1 MNAGAVVDLLKTT
14 YSEWSEDKA
23 SRLAA
28 ALAYYTAFSI
38 APLLLIAIAIAG
50 LVFGDEAARGEV
62 FGQLEGLI
70 GPDGASVLQT
80 AVDNSRQQGASTI
93 SAIVGLA
100 LLVWSAGSLFA
111 QLQEALNTIW
121 EVEPKPGAGIMG
133 TLKRRF
139 LSMSM
144 VLGIGFLLLV
154 SLVLSAALAAIGTF
168 FNGLLPGSE
177 VVWEAVNFV
186 ISFVVIALLF
196 SAMYKVLPDVEIAW
210 RDVWIGGAVTALL
223 FTVGKLL
230 LGLYLGHAS
239 VGSTY
244 GAAGSLLVFLVWV
257 YYSAQILF
265 FGAEFTQV
273 YARKYGTRMTPSED
287 AVPVS
292 EEARGKEGR
301 PRKEAVERAARTG
314 ESVTEAA
321 KRPDAPVGAAA
332 SNGHRPGPRGGS
344 RGQPPAVSAGSNGR
358 ASRGAAISVPGLAGL
373 AAVGAAGALAVRTML
388 GGGRSGRSWPWS

>member
-38 APLLLIAIAIAG
+38 APLLLIAIVIAG

-100 LLVWSAGSLFA
+100 LLVWSASSLFA
-111 QLQEALNTIW
+111 QLQDALNTIW

-133 TLKRRF
+133 TIKRRF
-139 LSMSM
+139 FSMSM
-144 VLGIGFLLLV
+144 VLGIGFMLLV
-154 SLVLSAALAAIGTF
+154 SLVLSAALAVIGTF
-168 FNGLLPGSE
+168 FSGLLPGAE
-177 VVWEAVNFV
+177 ILWQVVNFV

-230 LGLYLGHAS
+230 LGLYLGNAS

-321 KRPDAPVGAAA
+321 KRPAAPVRAA
-332 SNGHRPGPRGGS
+332 SNGHQPGPRDGAHGGT
-344 RGQPPAVSAGSNGR
+344 PAVRTGSNGGS
-358 ASRGAAISVPGLAGL
+358 SRGAAISVPGLAGL

-388 GGGRSGRSWPWS
+388 GGRRSGRSWPWS